1 MTRVHPY
8 WQDGLL
14 WGPLDGLSASSSA
27 LYVFCCFCWACG
39 NWGLTS
45 ILFCGSIPTVDIEQ
59 GKRMQ
64 NQSLV
69 FAVNGQR
76 FELNKVDPST
86 TLLEF
91 LRTRTR
97 FTGAKLGCGEGGCG
111 ACVVLLGTYDPVSEQ
126 VEEFAISSCLTLIY
140 SVNFCS
146 VTTAEG
152 LGNAKD
158 GFHSIHKRFSGFHAS
173 QCGFCTPGMCMSLYS
188 ALIKAEKSERPAPL
202 SGFSKLTVTEAQK
215 AISGNLCRCTGYRP
229 IVDACKSFA
238 ADVDLEDLGLN
249 AFWKK
254 GEKSAS
260 VEKLPSFTVTSAFP
274 EFLKSEIKSIL
285 NCNSAFPNG
294 SVNGSKTQLDICF
307 NAMPTSLA
315 DDSWHYPKTV
325 DNVYKLLNSKEFNG
339 SMVKMVAGNTGSG
352 VYKEENLHDRFID
365 LKGIPELSSI
375 KCDDK
380 GIQIGATVTISR
392 AIEVLKEERKSLV
405 FNKIAEHMTK
415 VASEFVR
422 NTASIGGNLI
432 LAQRKGLP
440 SDIATALIAVDS
452 TVCLQT
458 DSKRLAV
465 KLEEFLE
472 MPLMNY
478 RTLLL
483 SIHIPSWTSSPNSN
497 SDTNGS
503 VECIGAVR
511 RESKL
516 LFETYRAAPRPL
528 GNAVAYL
535 NSAFLAHTSADKNS
549 DHIIIDNL
557 KLAFGAY
564 GSAHAIRARDV
575 EKLLIGKP
583 CTSAILLEAII
594 LLKKII
600 VPKQGTAHRAYRSSL
615 AAAFLFDFLLPLCKD
630 MKGIEELSLANGA
643 APSKNLDDSS
653 GECFGNHDL
662 LLSSK
667 QLLSYGTQH
676 HPIGGP
682 TKKVGAELQSS
693 GEAIYV
699 DDIPS
704 PKDCLFGAFIISTR
718 PLARIKDIS
727 FKATRATEKI
737 ITVIS
742 VADIPK
748 GGGNIGCCNLL
759 GVDPLFADSL
769 AVHVGQPL
777 GVVIAETQRFANMGA
792 KQVLVDY
799 STEGLEPPI
808 LSMGEAVQR
817 SSFFDVPPF
826 LCPEQV
832 GDFPKGMLEAD
843 HKILSAE
850 ITLPSQYYF
859 YMETQTALAVPD
871 EDNCVVV
878 YSSTQFPED
887 TGVIIAKCLGV
898 PLNNI
903 RVITRRVGGGFGGKA
918 TKAIPV
924 ATACALAAYKLGRPV
939 RMYVDRKTDMIMT
952 AGRHPM
958 NIKYSVGFK
967 SDGKITAL
975 HIDLLIDAGIFLD
988 YSPLIAR
995 SVIEALKK
1003 YNWGALSFDIKLCKT
1018 NLPSKSAMRAPG
1030 DLQGSFIAEAI
1041 IEHVASSLHIDTY
1054 LIRKKNLHSFESPK
1068 ASEYTLPSLFD
1079 KLVKSTIYS
1088 HCAAKI
1094 QILNSSAMW
1103 KKRGIS
1109 CIPIVYPVTVRP
1121 TPGKVGILKD
1131 GSVVVEV
1138 GGIELGQGLWTK
1150 VKQMAAFSLG
1160 ELWGNDIP
1168 DLLERIRVIQA
1179 DTLSLIQGGRTAG
1192 STTSESCCEAV
1203 RCACSVLVDRLK
1215 PLKDRL
1221 QEQTGSISWN
1231 NLIFQASLQ
1240 SVNLSASTL
1249 WVPDEGSKRYLNYGA
1264 AVSEVEVDLLTG
1276 ATTIL
1281 QTDIIYDCGQSL
1293 NPAVDLGQ
1301 IEGAFVQGIGFFMC
1315 EEYLSNYDG
1324 LVISDGTWTYKIP
1337 TVDNI
1342 PKKFN
1347 VEILNSGHH
1356 KKRVLSSKDLIPGA
1370 LLAKCPYDWAG
1381 VQEKLLGALKN
1392 VCNKIE
1398 ESLGTRLNRLEAKVD
1413 SIEYKLIHHIAQYKY
1428 DLQEP
1433 PASSSSSYPF
1443 VQHAPHPS
1451 TSGEPPLLLAAS
1463 VHSAIREA
1471 IKAARANIFTN
1482 RSEEPKLVFQLQVP
1496 ATMPVV
1502 KELCGL
1508 DNVERYLEASI
1519 AA

>member
-1 MTRVHPY
+1 M
-8 WQDGLL
+8 
-14 WGPLDGLSASSSA
+14 
-27 LYVFCCFCWACG
+27 
-39 NWGLTS
+39 
-45 ILFCGSIPTVDIEQ
+45 
-59 GKRMQ
+59 K
-64 NQSLV
+64 
-69 FAVNGQR
+69 
-76 FELNKVDPST
+76 
-86 TLLEF
+86 
-91 LRTRTR
+91 
-97 FTGAKLGCGEGGCG
+97 GGCG
-111 ACVVLLGTYDPVSEQ
+111 ACVVLLGTYDPVNEQ

-140 SVNFCS
+140 SINLCS

-188 ALIKAEKSERPAPL
+188 ALIKAEKNERPAPP

-249 AFWKK
+249 AFWKR
-254 GEKSAS
+254 GGKSAS
-260 VEKLPSFTVTSAFP
+260 VEKLPSFTVASTFP
-274 EFLKSEIKSIL
+274 EFLKSEIKSVL
-285 NCNSAFPNG
+285 NCNSTFPNG

-307 NAMPTSLA
+307 NAMPASFA

-325 DNVYKLLNSKEFNG
+325 DDVYKLLNSKEFNG

-352 VYKEENLHDRFID
+352 VYKEEDLYDRFID

-405 FNKIAEHMTK
+405 YNKIAEHMTK

-432 LAQRKGLP
+432 LAKRKGLP

-503 VECIGAVR
+503 VECIAAVR

-535 NSAFLAHTSADKNS
+535 NSAFLAHTSVDKNS

-600 VPKQGTAHRAYRSSL
+600 VPKQGIAHRAYRSSL

-630 MKGIEELSLANGA
+630 MKGIDELSLANGA
-643 APSKNLDDSS
+643 ASAENLDDSS

-676 HPIGGP
+676 CPIGGP

-727 FKATRATEKI
+727 FKATRATQKI

-748 GGGNIGCCNLL
+748 GGVNIGCRNLL

-777 GVVIAETQRFANMGA
+777 GLVIAETQRFANMGA

-808 LSMGEAVQR
+808 LSMEEAVQR
-817 SSFFDVPPF
+817 SSFFDIPPF
-826 LCPEQV
+826 LCPEQI
-832 GDFPKGMLEAD
+832 GDFSKGMLEAD

-878 YSSTQFPED
+878 YSSTQSPEE

-898 PLNNI
+898 PVNNI

-918 TKAIPV
+918 TKAAPV
-924 ATACALAAYKLGRPV
+924 AYKLRRPV
-939 RMYVDRKTDMIMT
+939 RMYLDRKTDMIMT

-988 YSPLIAR
+988 LSPLIAR

-1041 IEHVASSLHIDTY
+1041 IEHVASSVHIDTY
-1054 LIRKKNLHSFESPK
+1054 LIRKKNLHSIESLKYYFREFETE

-1079 KLVKSTIYS
+1079 KLVTSTIYS
-1088 HCAAKI
+1088 HRAAKI

-1179 DTLSLIQGGRTAG
+1179 DTLSLIQGGLTAG

-1249 WVPDEGSKRYLNYGA
+1249 WVPDEGSNRYLNYGA

-1315 EEYLSNYDG
+1315 EEHLSNYDG

-1356 KKRVLSSKDLIPGA
+1356 KKRVLSSKA
-1370 LLAKCPYDWAG
+1370 
-1381 VQEKLLGALKN
+1381 
-1392 VCNKIE
+1392 
-1398 ESLGTRLNRLEAKVD
+1398 
-1413 SIEYKLIHHIAQYKY
+1413 
-1428 DLQEP
+1428 
-1433 PASSSSSYPF
+1433 
-1443 VQHAPHPS
+1443 
-1451 TSGEPPLLLAAS
+1451 SGEPPLLLAAS
-1463 VHSAIREA
+1463 VHCATREA
-1471 IKAARANIFTN
+1471 IRAARANIFTN
-1482 RSEEPKLVFQLQVP
+1482 RSEEPNLLFQLQVP

-1519 AA
+1519 AAQKSRLEQPIRMSSSLARQFIPKLKGLESST

>member
-1 MTRVHPY
+1 
-8 WQDGLL
+8 
-14 WGPLDGLSASSSA
+14 
-27 LYVFCCFCWACG
+27 
-39 NWGLTS
+39 
-45 ILFCGSIPTVDIEQ
+45 
-59 GKRMQ
+59 MQ

-76 FELNKVDPST
+76 FELEKVDPST

-91 LRTRTR
+91 LRTQTR

-140 SVNFCS
+140 SINFCS

-188 ALIKAEKSERPAPL
+188 ALIKAEKSERPAPP

-254 GEKSAS
+254 GENSAS
-260 VEKLPSFTVTSAFP
+260 VEKLPSFTVASTFP
-274 EFLKSEIKSIL
+274 EFLKSEIKSVL
-285 NCNSAFPNG
+285 NCNSALPNG
-294 SVNGSKTQLDICF
+294 SVNGNKTQLDICF
-307 NAMPTSLA
+307 NAMPASLA

-352 VYKEENLHDRFID
+352 VYKEDDLYDRFID

-380 GIQIGATVTISR
+380 GIQIGATVTVSR

-405 FNKIAEHMTK
+405 FNKIAEHLTK

-472 MPLMNY
+472 MPPLMNH

-503 VECIGAVR
+503 V
-511 RESKL
+511 ESKL

-630 MKGIEELSLANGA
+630 MKGIEELSLSNGP
-643 APSKNLDDSS
+643 APAENFDDSS

-676 HPIGGP
+676 RPIGGP

-718 PLARIKDIS
+718 PLARITDIS
-727 FKATRATEKI
+727 FKATRATQKI

-742 VADIPK
+742 AADIPK

-777 GVVIAETQRFANMGA
+777 GVVIAETQQFANMGA

-826 LCPEQV
+826 FCPEQV
-832 GDFPKGMLEAD
+832 GDFGKGMLEAD

-871 EDNCVVV
+871 EDNCMVV

-898 PLNNI
+898 PVNNI

-918 TKAIPV
+918 TKAVPV
-924 ATACALAAYKLGRPV
+924 ATACALAAYKLRRPV
-939 RMYVDRKTDMIMT
+939 RMYVDRKTDMIMN

-1054 LIRKKNLHSFESPK
+1054 LIRKKNLHSIESLEYYYREFETE

-1079 KLVKSTIYS
+1079 KLVTSTIYS
-1088 HCAAKI
+1088 HRVTKI
-1094 QILNSSAMW
+1094 QILNSFSLW

-1109 CIPIVYPVTVRP
+1109 CVPIVYPVTVRP

-1179 DTLSLIQGGRTAG
+1179 DTLSLIQGGWTAG

-1249 WVPDEGSKRYLNYGA
+1249 WVPDEGSNRYLNYGA

-1356 KKRVLSSKDLIPGA
+1356 KKRVLSSKA
-1370 LLAKCPYDWAG
+1370 
-1381 VQEKLLGALKN
+1381 
-1392 VCNKIE
+1392 
-1398 ESLGTRLNRLEAKVD
+1398 
-1413 SIEYKLIHHIAQYKY
+1413 
-1428 DLQEP
+1428 
-1433 PASSSSSYPF
+1433 
-1443 VQHAPHPS
+1443 
-1451 TSGEPPLLLAAS
+1451 SGEPPLLLAAS
-1463 VHSAIREA
+1463 VHCATREA

-1482 RSEEPKLVFQLQVP
+1482 RSEEPNLVFQLQVP

-1519 AA
+1519 AAQQS